1 MYHFKAI
8 LPIEA
13 FFIGQNMRLCIHMRQ
28 SQLFTRTKRENP
40 SDEEAKN
47 AQLLIRGGYIYKEM
61 AGVYAWLPLGLRVIN
76 KIKKIVAEEME
87 AIGSQEIIMTALQNK
102 EIWEKTGRWDD
113 EKVDIWFKTAL
124 KSGTEVGLGW
134 SHEEP
139 IVEMMKSYIASYQ
152 DLPKYVHQFQTK
164 LRNEVRAKSGVM
176 RGREFVMKDMY
187 SFCST
192 EEAHKEFYE
201 KATQAYLQ
209 VYKRLGL
216 GDITYVTSAS
226 GGAFTDNFSHEF
238 QTLCEAGE
246 DIVYVHKNQNY
257 AVNEE
262 IFNEETL
269 TKLKSQKEDFEKKK
283 AAEVGNIFTFGT
295 EKCEQMGL
303 YFTDAEGK
311 KQPVFLG
318 SYGVGITR
326 LVAVIAEVFSDEKGI
341 VWPSSVAPFQVHLIA
356 LGEGMDE
363 AESLYKELSN
373 SGVQVLFD
381 DRPDV
386 MAGEKFADADLL
398 GMPWRI
404 VVSKRSLENGG
415 VEIKKRTETESIV
428 IPINEIVAHVKKAL

>member
-1 MYHFKAI
+1 
-8 LPIEA
+8 
-13 FFIGQNMRLCIHMRQ
+13 MRQ

-40 SDEEAKN
+40 SDETSKN
-47 AQLLIRGGYIYKEM
+47 AQLLIRGGYVYKEM
-61 AGVYAWLPLGLRVIN
+61 AGAYAWLPLGLRVVN

-124 KSGTEVGLGW
+124 KNGTEVGLGW

-139 IVEMMKSYIASYQ
+139 IIEMMKSYITSYQ

-187 SFCST
+187 SFCTT
-192 EEAHKEFYE
+192 EEAHTDFYNKSTE
-201 KATQAYLQ
+201 AYLK

-226 GGAFTDNFSHEF
+226 GGAFTNNFSHEF

-246 DIVYVHKNQNY
+246 DVIYVHKKENY

-262 IFNEETL
+262 IFNDATL
-269 TKLKSQKEDFEKKK
+269 TKLGASKEDFEMKK

-295 EKCEQMGL
+295 EKCEQMIL
-303 YFTDAEGK
+303 SFTDAE
-311 KQPVFLG
+311 
-318 SYGVGITR
+318 
-326 LVAVIAEVFSDEKGI
+326 
-341 VWPSSVAPFQVHLIA
+341 
-356 LGEGMDE
+356 
-363 AESLYKELSN
+363 
-373 SGVQVLFD
+373 
-381 DRPDV
+381 
-386 MAGEKFADADLL
+386 
-398 GMPWRI
+398 
-404 VVSKRSLENGG
+404 
-415 VEIKKRTETESIV
+415 
-428 IPINEIVAHVKKAL
+428 

>member
-1 MYHFKAI
+1 
-8 LPIEA
+8 
-13 FFIGQNMRLCIHMRQ
+13 MRLLGHMRQ

-47 AQLLIRGGYIYKEM
+47 AQLLIRGGFVYKEM

-76 KIKKIVAEEME
+76 KIKKIVSEEME
-87 AIGSQEIIMTALQNK
+87 KIGSQELIMTALQNK
-102 EIWEKTGRWDD
+102 EVWEKTDRWDD
-113 EKVDIWFKTAL
+113 EKVDIWFKSTL

-139 IVEMMKSYIASYQ
+139 IVQMMKSYISSYQ
-152 DLPKYVHQFQTK
+152 NLPQYVHQFQTK

-192 EEAHKEFYE
+192 EQAHMDFYN
-201 KATQAYLQ
+201 KATEAYHR
-209 VYKRLGL
+209 VYQRLGL

-246 DIVYVHKNQNY
+246 DVIYLHKKDNY

-262 IFNEETL
+262 IFNDETL
-269 TKLKSQKEDFEKKK
+269 TKLGAQKEDFEMKK

-295 EKCEQMGL
+295 EKCEKMEL
-303 YFTDAEGK
+303 FFTDSEGK

-318 SYGVGITR
+318 SYGVGVTR
-326 LVAVIAEVFSDEKGI
+326 LVGVITEIFSDEKGI
-341 VWPSSVAPFQVHLIA
+341 VWPESVAPFAVHLVG
-356 LGEGMDE
+356 LGEDMSE
-363 AESLYKELSN
+363 AEALYTELTN
-373 SGVQVLFD
+373 AGVEVLFD
-381 DRPDV
+381 DRKGV
-386 MAGEKFADADLL
+386 MPGEKFADADLL
-398 GMPWRI
+398 GMPMRI

-415 VEIKKRTETESIV
+415 AEIKKRTETESSIIPLNEV
-428 IPINEIVAHVKKAL
+428 ISHINTHAQKSL